1 MNQHTIQLSPDLY
14 DAVRCRAAAQQK
26 SPDSLV
32 SEWVTEQ
39 LDSTEADEA
48 KIAFEQEIAA
58 FEQMKPALLEQ
69 YAGQFVAIYQGQ
81 VVAVGDNRL
90 ALVKEVYNQFGEV
103 PCYVEQVTAE
113 PPRRVRITSVWKA
126 RLTSPT
132 T

>member
-14 DAVRCRAAAQQK
+14 DAVRRRAAAQQK

-81 VVAVGDNRL
+81 VVAVGGNRL
-90 ALVKEVYNQFGEV
+90 ALVKEVYNRFGEV

-113 PPRRVRITSVWKA
+113 PPQRVRITSVWKA
-126 RLTSPT
+126 R
-132 T
+132 

>member
-14 DAVRCRAAAQQK
+14 DAVRRRAAAQQK

-126 RLTSPT
+126 R
-132 T
+132 

>member
-1 MNQHTIQLSPDLY
+1 MNQHTIQLPPDLY
-14 DAVRCRAAAQQK
+14 DAVRRRAVAQQK

-32 SEWVTEQ
+32 SEWVIEQ

-58 FEQMKPALLEQ
+58 FEQMKPVLLEQ

-81 VVAVGDNRL
+81 VVAVGANRL
-90 ALVKEVYNQFGEV
+90 ALVKEVYNRFGEV

-126 RLTSPT
+126 R
-132 T
+132 

>member
-14 DAVRCRAAAQQK
+14 DAVRRRAMAQQK

-39 LDSTEADEA
+39 LDSTEADET
-48 KIAFEQEIAA
+48 KNAFEQEIAA

-126 RLTSPT
+126 R
-132 T
+132 

>member
-14 DAVRCRAAAQQK
+14 DAVRRRAAAQQK

-32 SEWVTEQ
+32 SEWVSDQLEATE
-39 LDSTEADEA
+39 TDEA

-58 FEQMKPALLEQ
+58 FEQMKPVLLEQ
-69 YAGQFVAIYQGQ
+69 FAGQYVAIYQGQ

-90 ALVKEVYNQFGEV
+90 SLVKEVYNQFGEV
-103 PCYVEQVTAE
+103 PCYVEQVTSI

-126 RLTSPT
+126 K
-132 T
+132 

>member
-14 DAVRCRAAAQQK
+14 DSVRRRAAAQQK

-90 ALVKEVYNQFGEV
+90 ALVKEVYNRYGEV
-103 PCYVEQVTAE
+103 PCYVERVTAE
-113 PPRRVRITSVWKA
+113 PLRRVRITSVWKA
-126 RLTSPT
+126 R
-132 T
+132 